1 MDSIEAEYQELH
13 RGRTWTASQHAIQQ
27 SAKCGN
33 TNLLW
38 CLLIDS
44 WTTRKIGNPYMV
56 LMAMTFSAQPPPP
69 PPWTMWCH
77 RWYGLTIS
85 SRCKDTMW
93 DNIMFQN
100 NKSAILLENNGKWIN
115 KWQMNLTHQ
124 YLLFLCHWSDCQ
136 WRGVSWVLSY
146 RQHEWRLF

>member
-56 LMAMTFSAQPPPP
+56 LMAMTV
-69 PPWTMWCH
+69 
-77 RWYGLTIS
+77 
-85 SRCKDTMW
+85 
-93 DNIMFQN
+93 
-100 NKSAILLENNGKWIN
+100 ILSHN
-115 KWQMNLTHQ
+115 
-124 YLLFLCHWSDCQ
+124 FLKVQGYD
-136 WRGVSWVLSY
+136 V
-146 RQHEWRLF
+146 RQHHVPKQQKCHIA